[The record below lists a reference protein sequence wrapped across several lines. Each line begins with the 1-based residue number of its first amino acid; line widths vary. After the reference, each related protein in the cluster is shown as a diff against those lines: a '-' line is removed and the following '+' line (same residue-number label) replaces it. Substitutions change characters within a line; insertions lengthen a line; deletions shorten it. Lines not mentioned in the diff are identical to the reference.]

1 MGDKLKIACI
11 LDEFS
16 YTCFQYDCT
25 LIPLEP
31 GNWAETMA
39 RETPDFLLVESAWNG
54 NGGAWVK
61 KIENL
66 QLKTDDTLKCLVDW
80 CRSNKI
86 PTVFWNKE
94 DPIHFDIFLTAASYF
109 DYVFTT
115 DADSVAKYR
124 EKLNHERV
132 YVLPFAAQ
140 PRIHNPVDRDREKL
154 GSVAFSGSWY
164 NHHPVR
170 VREMERMLKPAFD
183 YGLHIYD
190 RNPNTANNN
199 FIYPAVYRP
208 YIKGSVPYAKM
219 CEIYKKYP
227 VFLNVNIVQDSPTMF
242 SRRVFELLACG
253 TPVISSP
260 SLGIENLFGGI
271 VKIPKGDSGPSES
284 LNLLINDP
292 EENRRLS
299 VQGTRAVLAK
309 HTYRHRLNEIAGKL
323 GLKYKAEEPPGV
335 SIITSTIRQHCM
347 QNVLDNYNR
356 QRYPNKELLVILN
369 RNSMDM
375 DKWRECAEKYEHVR
389 VFRMDESKGLG
400 ECLNY
405 AIENAEFD
413 YVSKFDDDNY
423 YGPDFTGDLM
433 NAFTYTDA
441 DIVGKQAYFIYFEGS
456 NTLAIYGAGFEN
468 RYVSFMS
475 GSALI
480 VKKSVFDKI
489 KFIDGS
495 KSEDT
500 QFLKDC
506 VASGLKLYSTD
517 RYNYACIRKA
527 SKSEHTWKAED
538 ADLLK
543 SCRFIAHTED
553 YKKLVTI

>member
-1 MGDKLKIACI
+1 M
-11 LDEFS
+11 DEFS
-16 YTCFQYDCT
+16 YTCLKYDCT
-25 LIPLEP
+25 LVPLEP
-31 GNWAETMA
+31 GNWAEVLERKM
-39 RETPDFLLVESAWNG
+39 PDFLLVESAWKG
-54 NGGAWVK
+54 NGGAWAK

-66 QLKTDDTLKCLVDW
+66 HLKNDDTLKSLVDW
-80 CRSNKI
+80 CKSNSI

-94 DPIHFDIFLTAASYF
+94 DPVHFDIFLAAASFF

-124 EKLNHERV
+124 ERLNNHRV

-154 GSVAFSGSWY
+154 GNVAFAGSWY

-170 VREMERMLKPAFD
+170 VREMNRILKPAFD

-190 RNPNTANNN
+190 RNPNTQNNN
-199 FIYPAVYRP
+199 FIYPALYQP

-219 CEIYKKYP
+219 CEVYKKYS
-227 VFLNVNIVQDSPTMF
+227 VFLNVNIVPDSPTMF

-260 SLGIENLFGGI
+260 SLGVENFFGDI
-271 VKIPKGDSGPSES
+271 VKIPEGDNGPSES

-292 EENRRLS
+292 ETNRRLS

-309 HTYRHRLNEIAGKL
+309 HTYRHRLNEIADKL
-323 GLKYKAEEPPGV
+323 GLKHESEESPGV

-347 QNVLDNYNR
+347 QNVLDNYSR
-356 QRYPNKELLVILN
+356 QKYPNKELIVILN

-375 DKWRECAEKYEHVR
+375 EEWLEQAGKYEHVR
-389 VFRMDESKGLG
+389 VLRVDESKGLG

-405 AIENAEFD
+405 AIENAKFD

-433 NAFTYTDA
+433 NAFSYTDA

-456 NTLAIYGAGFEN
+456 NILGIYGSGFEN
-468 RYVSFMS
+468 RYVTFMS

-480 VKKSVFDKI
+480 IKKSVFNKI
-489 KFIDGS
+489 RFIDGS

-506 VASGLKLYSTD
+506 VASGFRLYSTD
-517 RYNYACIRKA
+517 RYNYACVRKV
-527 SKSEHTWKAED
+527 SKADHTWKAAD

-543 SCRFIAHTED
+543 TCRFVACTED
-553 YKKLVTI
+553 YKPQVTV